1 MATPLKISYTSI
13 RILLILVFAVAL
25 FQSFQMLNS
34 ATGLQQA
41 KALLDSLYKIPESG
55 SGQFR
60 NVLDQLD
67 QLDAKAFPEGSYT
80 GIKAHARSL
89 VLSRTAGASPVSEL
103 EVKDSYIT
111 ALKYHPYDGYL
122 WAKLAYHISRLEGV
136 NQPMLAALDSAMNY
150 ARNDYN
156 TFKVLLEIGVRDWP
170 RFDCNYKEKM
180 LGVVNDSL
188 HVDDRL
194 LSRWNGERGH
204 MKIDGYVTSLM
215 EFYSFDPL
223 WAVNEV
229 NQCRRNQQK
238 QEG

>member
-1 MATPLKISYTSI
+1 VTPLKIGYTSI
-13 RILLILVFAVAL
+13 RILLIFVFAVAL
-25 FQSFQMLNS
+25 FHSFQMLNS
-34 ATGLQQA
+34 SAGLQQA
-41 KALLDSLYKIPESG
+41 KVLLDSLYKIPRSDF
-55 SGQFR
+55 GQFR
-60 NVLDQLD
+60 NLLDQLD
-67 QLDAKAFPEGSYT
+67 QLDAKAVPAGSYT

-89 VLSRTAGASPVSEL
+89 AWSRTGGASPVSEL
-103 EVKDSYIT
+103 EVRDSYIT
-111 ALKYHPYDGYL
+111 ALEFNPHDGYL
-122 WAKLAYHISRLEGV
+122 WAKLAFHLSRLEGV
-136 NQPMLAALDSAMNY
+136 NQPMLAALDSAMRL

-156 TFKVLLEIGVRDWP
+156 TFKVLLEIAIRDWP
-170 RFDCNYKEKM
+170 RFDCSYKEKM

-215 EFYSFDPL
+215 GYYSFDPL

-229 NQCRRNQQK
+229 NQCRRNQHQ